1 MSGPGAGHQYTP
13 YQVSWLKRDVLLF
26 ANSIGCTVDELHFLY
41 ELHPDFAVFPSY
53 AIILPFKHTSTEVI
67 DFYAAQSSARESIP
81 GAPKLDSKRVV
92 DGERHIEFFKPLP
105 TTSEGETFEVR
116 GKVVGLYDKGKAT
129 VLETQ
134 NDLVDAKTGEL
145 YVRAT
150 GSGFFVGQGGW
161 GGPKVRSHH
170 PPTTHNPITPML
182 IRYALPQGPKA
193 ESFPPPSGKQPD
205 ATYEHPITPESAHL
219 YRLNGDYNPLH
230 ATPEPG
236 VAMGFGGAIM
246 HGLYSWNTTCHALLK
261 LLGGSDPANLKDYQ
275 ARFASPVKPG
285 DTLVMRFW
293 RTGER
298 DGEGWEEVRFVTEVK
313 GGKVCLSNGRARMR
327 VVGGRGSKL

>member
-1 MSGPGAGHQYTP
+1 MSNPGAGHQYSP

-41 ELHPDFAVFPSY
+41 ELHPNFAVFPTYS
-53 AIILPFKHTSTEVI
+53 IILPFKHTETEVI
-67 DFYAAQSSARESIP
+67 DFYAAQNSARESIP

-92 DGERHIEFFKPLP
+92 DGERHIEFFKQLP
-105 TTSEGETFEVR
+105 PTSEGRTFEVR
-116 GKVVGLYDKGKAT
+116 GKVVGIYDKGKAT
-129 VLETQ
+129 VLETR

-161 GGPKVRSHH
+161 GGPK
-170 PPTTHNPITPML
+170 
-182 IRYALPQGPKA
+182 GPKG
-193 ESFPPPSGKQPD
+193 ESYPPPEGKKPD
-205 ATYEHPITPESAHL
+205 AVYEHPISLESAHL

-261 LLGGSDPANLKDYQ
+261 LLGGSDPANIKDYQ

-285 DTLVMRFW
+285 DTLVTQIW
-293 RTGER
+293 RTGQK
-298 DGEGWEEVRFVTEVK
+298 DSEGWEEIRFVTSIK
-313 GGKVCLSNGRARMR
+313 GGKLCLSNGRSKMK
-327 VVGGRGSKL
+327 VVGQKQSKL

>member
-1 MSGPGAGHQYTP
+1 
-13 YQVSWLKRDVLLF
+13 
-26 ANSIGCTVDELHFLY
+26 
-41 ELHPDFAVFPSY
+41 
-53 AIILPFKHTSTEVI
+53 
-67 DFYAAQSSARESIP
+67 
-81 GAPKLDSKRVV
+81 
-92 DGERHIEFFKPLP
+92 
-105 TTSEGETFEVR
+105 
-116 GKVVGLYDKGKAT
+116 VGLYDKGKAT

-170 PPTTHNPITPML
+170 PPTTHNPIPTML
-182 IRYALPQGPKA
+182 TRHTFPQGPKA
-193 ESFPPPSGKQPD
+193 ESYPPPPNKTPD

-236 VAMGFGGAIM
+236 MAMGFGGAIM

-261 LLGGSDPANLKDYQ
+261 LLGGSDPANLRDYQ

-298 DGEGWEEVRFVTEVK
+298 DGERWEEVRFVTEVK